1 MVRVGERVLIAD
13 IERRGK
19 VALDTKSPVIGKK
32 VLVMDTG
39 ESGKV
44 AVRALNVYE
53 RDEGLV
59 VTLPCGSK
67 AFLPS
72 EPPDY
77 FANTPLN
84 ESGGGL
90 GCGCS
95 QGAPETNGWV
105 CAPTCG
111 FRAELGIC
119 KISLGY
125 MQNIYDPNFCSHAT
139 GRNYWYGNEYIKEWS
154 LDYGCPM
161 NAKLC
166 PKYYL
171 GWYNNKHNYCPSSR
185 TGKYA
190 TVIKDEYGNIVSD
203 TRPGSCPY
211 TQYLVVIGET
221 RRKAYACARR
231 QACPYYNGGRGTKM
245 CSYGPSSPP
254 PFQPGGKPPAN
265 VCQNPGGLSFTGWEV
280 PGGENSNEIRCAFS
294 KATEGNSGNV
304 NASSGF
310 GDDQIRCQF
319 SVF

>member
-13 IERRGK
+13 IERGGK
-19 VALDTKSPVIGKK
+19 VAVDTKSPVIGKK

-77 FANTPLN
+77 FSNTPLN
-84 ESGGGL
+84 ESGGGM

-95 QGAPETNGWV
+95 QGAPETNGWI

-111 FRAELGIC
+111 FRAELGRC
-119 KISLGY
+119 SLYYGY
-125 MQNIYDPNFCSHAT
+125 SMNPERGDACGHAIGANYWRGNT
-139 GRNYWYGNEYIKEWS
+139 YIHDIEYWYG
-154 LDYGCPM
+154 CPYLSCPNYPRMVNGKQVGNCGTYNSEHYARVDM
-161 NAKLC
+161 NGNMVQERMNCTNWAKLV
-166 PKYYL
+166 KV
-171 GWYNNKHNYCPSSR
+171 KEER
-185 TGKYA
+185 TWWFSCTPVRGGA
-190 TVIKDEYGNIVSD
+190 T
-203 TRPGSCPY
+203 
-211 TQYLVVIGET
+211 
-221 RRKAYACARR
+221 
-231 QACPYYNGGRGTKM
+231 CPYYNGGRGQPT
-245 CSYGPSSPP
+245 CNYGPSSPP
-254 PFQPGGKPPAN
+254 PFQPGDKPPAN
-265 VCQNPGGLSFTGWEV
+265 ICQNPGGLSFTGWEV
-280 PGGENSNEIRCAFS
+280 PGGSNSNEIRCAFS
-294 KATEGNSGNV
+294 KATEGHAGSTQT
-304 NASSGF
+304 SSGF

>member
-1 MVRVGERVLIAD
+1 MVRIGEKVMVFQAD
-13 IERRGK
+13 GTV
-19 VALDTKSPVIGKK
+19 VAMDVKSPATNQRAFILDDGEGGKI
-32 VLVMDTG
+32 
-39 ESGKV
+39 
-44 AVRALNVYE
+44 AVKCLNTYE
-53 RDEGLV
+53 KDEGLV
-59 VTLPCGSK
+59 FPTPCGGR

-77 FANTPLN
+77 FRGTPMQTGMAC
-84 ESGGGL
+84 SA
-90 GCGCS
+90 S
-95 QGAPETNGWV
+95 QGVPETNGWV

-125 MQNIYDPNFCSHAT
+125 MQNIYDPNFCTHVT

-154 LDYGCPM
+154 LYYGCPM
-161 NAKLC
+161 DARLC

-185 TGKYA
+185 TGVMANVK
-190 TVIKDEYGNIVSD
+190 KDEYGNIVYDS
-203 TRPGSCPY
+203 RPGVCPAPN
-211 TQYLVVIGET
+211 YLVVIGET

-231 QACPYYNGGRGTKM
+231 RACPYYNGGRGTKM
-245 CSYGPSSPP
+245 CSFGPSSPP

-280 PGGENSNEIRCAFS
+280 PGGSNSNEIRCAFS
-294 KATEGNSGNV
+294 KATEGMAGSLTT
-304 NASSGF
+304 SSQVP
-310 GDDQIRCQF
+310 GDDDKIQCSF